1 MSGMTTIS
9 GVMSALCRL
18 FKTGKREDLVDY
30 GKERLIYQITV
41 IWHFLASAIQG
52 KMWKLCDISNDLY
65 QIEWITDCPISI

>member
-41 IWHFLASAIQG
+41 IWHMLLLFGLSYPG
-52 KMWKLCDISNDLY
+52 KDVEIVWY
-65 QIEWITDCPISI
+65 